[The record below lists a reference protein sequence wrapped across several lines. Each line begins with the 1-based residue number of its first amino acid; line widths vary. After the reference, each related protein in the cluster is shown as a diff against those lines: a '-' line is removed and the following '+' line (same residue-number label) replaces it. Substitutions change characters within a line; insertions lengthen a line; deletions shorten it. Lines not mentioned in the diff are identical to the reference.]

1 MIYLFK
7 DLPDADIDTSQWH
20 MMLENT
26 MIKKLYSIATY
37 LFMPV
42 LVVALYLLKYDFFY
56 LPKVIQSDNMPGFLS
71 PILWMIL
78 ILVILLVHELLH
90 IVTIYK
96 RGDVS
101 VTFSR
106 LFVRVNTNVVL
117 RKSQRILCV
126 IFPLLILSAIPGVIA
141 LFIVSIEIKS
151 ILNFICW
158 TNLILSGYDVSS
170 FFLVLSIPKH
180 SLTYKAL
187 YKFQ

>member
-96 RGDVS
+96 RGNVS

-170 FFLVLSIPKH
+170 FFSCYPYRSI
-180 SLTYKAL
+180 L
-187 YKFQ
+187 